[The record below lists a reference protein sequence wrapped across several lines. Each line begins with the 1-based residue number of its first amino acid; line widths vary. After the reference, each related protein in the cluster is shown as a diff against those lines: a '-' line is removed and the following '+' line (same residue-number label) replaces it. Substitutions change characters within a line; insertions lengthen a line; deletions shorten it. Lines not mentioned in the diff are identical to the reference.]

1 MPALGLIVPFI
12 LQAILFS
19 PKSGWFILG
28 FMRLTKVDNQP
39 FINLIKL
46 FVNLV
51 SMHYLCR
58 KSGILG
64 GVSYNGV
71 SINGRMAK
79 WFTNE

>member
-1 MPALGLIVPFI
+1 
-12 LQAILFS
+12 
-19 PKSGWFILG
+19 
-28 FMRLTKVDNQP
+28 MRLIKVDNQP